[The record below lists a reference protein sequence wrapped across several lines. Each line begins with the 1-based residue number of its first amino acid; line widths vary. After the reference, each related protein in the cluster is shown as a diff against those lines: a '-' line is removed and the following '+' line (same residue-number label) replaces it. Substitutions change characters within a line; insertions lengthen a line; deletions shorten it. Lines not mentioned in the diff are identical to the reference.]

1 MSGAISQIL
10 SFMGITSMICLLI
23 AVILLLHLIQQAFD
37 RSGVIWGMI
46 SVFYPPG
53 TYLYCRKNWDTMRSR
68 FMLIS
73 GLIIVSLV
81 FWLILRLV

>member
-1 MSGAISQIL
+1 MSGAITQFL
-10 SFMGITSMICLLI
+10 SFMGVTSMICLLI

-37 RSGVIWGMI
+37 RSGVVWGMI

-53 TYLYCRKNWDTMRSR
+53 TYLYCRKNWDKMRTR

-73 GLIIVSLV
+73 GLVIVSLV
-81 FWLILRLV
+81 IWLVLRIL